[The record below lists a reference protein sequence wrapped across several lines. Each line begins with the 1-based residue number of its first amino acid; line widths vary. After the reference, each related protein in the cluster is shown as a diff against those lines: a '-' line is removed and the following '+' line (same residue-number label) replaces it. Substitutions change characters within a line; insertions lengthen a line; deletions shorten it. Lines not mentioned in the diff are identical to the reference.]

1 MTTSNATE
9 KYSATLFWNDVI
21 RTFRSRMPLTTHRRG
36 FKAYESSFTGRE
48 AVDWLHGY
56 LSAKV
61 GESRL
66 IRREQAATLFEKMY
80 GERLFYPVRPV
91 LKESSRYRGAIYRFT
106 DVPVSSIVLTPLAV
120 KNIGG
125 SVKVT
130 SQSSASAIAKRPSTA
145 MLNGRQVFGALAS
158 NEGQNQSAILNY
170 RELSAAEIN
179 NFWKQVCLERLRTF
193 FSSDSLVGIIDE
205 SEIASHHV
213 AYNATNFTSR
223 GMAKVPNPG
232 DDVPGWALRGMKCL
246 ANWPWLNGIINVAC
260 YVGFERD
267 VFTTLHEY
275 FTSSGCSDCFIPSH
289 FYHMFLAIL
298 DRAEMLDSGF
308 SLNGQKLN
316 GPFKK
321 QFDFTNIDPCADGSL
336 KANGNAD
343 GYCSNGSDEFGE
355 SSTVGASS
363 DEFRPSSRFGQLT
376 FVQRS
381 VVLNDLPGLVPSP
394 KILAELQSKSKPN
407 DGYPADAAT
416 CALSMKCRSSFSS
429 FGPQNPFERLESMNF
444 RYPRLRSSVAFC
456 PPIRSPLQ
464 WSRDRRMLSVPFSSY
479 FHSPKVRQLTSDA
492 LAIGLLLLPPKNRR
506 WLQLLMRFIE
516 RVSANH
522 CLRLDRL
529 QSISNRALMINA
541 FSSCFAFHAVS
552 SSRTDSIRLLSCLV
566 DFQGEIFNLPG
577 GLSESVKARMNQA
590 RSSSE
595 VALGQATTFCSRI
608 TEEEFRH
615 QAAEHSLSAVL
626 ALLDEIVNSEKLSS
640 PERQKRLLSFRK
652 TYPELYKS
660 RFPNDPLPK
669 KTNSLIGRLKE
680 RMGVKAVYM

>member
-1 MTTSNATE
+1 
-9 KYSATLFWNDVI
+9 
-21 RTFRSRMPLTTHRRG
+21 MPLTTHRRG

-80 GERLFYPVRPV
+80 GERLFYPVRPI

-125 SVKVT
+125 SSVKVS
-130 SQSSASAIAKRPSTA
+130 SQSNCPTIAKRPSRA
-145 MLNGRQVFGALAS
+145 MLNGGQMFGALAS
-158 NEGQNQSAILNY
+158 NEGQIRDQSVLVQPAILNY

-179 NFWKQVCLERLRTF
+179 NLWKQVCLERLRTF
-193 FSSDSLVGIIDE
+193 FGSDSLVGIIDE
-205 SEIASHHV
+205 LEIPSHHV

-275 FTSSGCSDCFIPSH
+275 FTSSVCSDCFIPSP

-298 DRAEMLDSGF
+298 DRAEMLDSG
-308 SLNGQKLN
+308 LGMNGQRLN
-316 GPFKK
+316 GPPKK
-321 QFDFTNIDPCADGSL
+321 PFDFTNADLHSGGPP
-336 KANGNAD
+336 KANANGD
-343 GYCSNGSDEFGE
+343 EYCSNGSDEFGE
-355 SSTVGASS
+355 CSTAGASS

-381 VVLNDLPGLVPSP
+381 VMLNDLPGLVPSP
-394 KILAELQSKSKPN
+394 KILAELQSKSNIN
-407 DGYPADAAT
+407 DGYHTDPST
-416 CALSMKCRSSFSS
+416 CALTMKCRSSFSS
-429 FGPQNPFERLESMNF
+429 FGPQNPFDRLESMNF
-444 RYPRLRSSVAFC
+444 RYPRLRSSIAFC
-456 PPIRSPLQ
+456 PPIRSPMQ

-516 RVSANH
+516 RVSSNH

-541 FSSCFAFHAVS
+541 FSSCFAVQAVS
-552 SSRTDSIRLLSCLV
+552 SSRSDSIRLLSCLV
-566 DFQGEIFNLPG
+566 DFQGEIFKLPA
-577 GLSESVKARMNQA
+577 GLNESVKARMNQA
-590 RSSSE
+590 RSSSSK
-595 VALGQATTFCSRI
+595 VGQATTTFCSRI
-608 TEEEFRH
+608 TEEEFRQ
-615 QAAEHSLSAVL
+615 QAVEHSLTAVL
-626 ALLDEIVNSEKLSS
+626 ALLDEIINSDNLSS

-680 RMGVKAVYM
+680 RMGVKTMYM

>member
-1 MTTSNATE
+1 MTTSNANE

-66 IRREQAATLFEKMY
+66 IRR
-80 GERLFYPVRPV
+80 
-91 LKESSRYRGAIYRFT
+91 FT

-125 SVKVT
+125 SSVKVS
-130 SQSSASAIAKRPSTA
+130 SQSNCPTIAKRPSRA
-145 MLNGRQVFGALAS
+145 MLNGGQMFGALAS
-158 NEGQNQSAILNY
+158 NEGQ
-170 RELSAAEIN
+170 R
-179 NFWKQVCLERLRTF
+179 
-193 FSSDSLVGIIDE
+193 IIDE
-205 SEIASHHV
+205 LEIPSHHV

-275 FTSSGCSDCFIPSH
+275 FTSSVCSDCFIPSP

-298 DRAEMLDSGF
+298 DRAEMLDSG
-308 SLNGQKLN
+308 LGMNGQRLN
-316 GPFKK
+316 GPPKK
-321 QFDFTNIDPCADGSL
+321 PFDFTNADLHSGGPP
-336 KANGNAD
+336 KANANGD
-343 GYCSNGSDEFGE
+343 EYCSNGSDEFGE
-355 SSTVGASS
+355 CSTAGASS

-381 VVLNDLPGLVPSP
+381 VMLNDLPGLVPSP
-394 KILAELQSKSKPN
+394 KILAELQSKSNIN
-407 DGYPADAAT
+407 DGYHTDPST
-416 CALSMKCRSSFSS
+416 CALTMKCRSSFSS
-429 FGPQNPFERLESMNF
+429 FGPQNPFDRLESMNF
-444 RYPRLRSSVAFC
+444 RYPRLRSSIAFC
-456 PPIRSPLQ
+456 PPIRSPMQ

-516 RVSANH
+516 RVSSNH

-541 FSSCFAFHAVS
+541 FSSCFAVQAVS
-552 SSRTDSIRLLSCLV
+552 SSRSDSIRLLSCLV
-566 DFQGEIFNLPG
+566 DFQGEIFKLPA
-577 GLSESVKARMNQA
+577 GLNESVKARMNQA
-590 RSSSE
+590 RSSSSK
-595 VALGQATTFCSRI
+595 VGQATTTFCSRI
-608 TEEEFRH
+608 TEEEFRQ
-615 QAAEHSLSAVL
+615 QAVEHSLTAVL
-626 ALLDEIVNSEKLSS
+626 ALLDEIINSDNLSS

-680 RMGVKAVYM
+680 RMGVKTMYM